1 MEEQTQHR
9 TTTSARLRFVL
20 GKKATEV
27 ALPTEAAL
35 VDLLPAVLP
44 QFGADWIEQGAD
56 HEGWVVQRVGEAPL
70 DEDRTLAELNLL
82 DGETVYLRP
91 RADQLAPIDYDDLV
105 DGVGE
110 QVRDHPG
117 AWQPSHTRW
126 MFRIGAGFTLLFGLA
141 LIPGVGSV
149 GTQAAVALAV
159 AVLLL
164 AGSGLVARSVA
175 DTASATVM
183 AIAAAAYGAL
193 GGVLLVRLLAPLAT
207 FPIEATVGLAVA
219 LLLLFIGVFG
229 VADAALVF
237 TGAIMFVAVLAVT
250 GLIASVTPVTVQEAV
265 GIGLVFCL
273 IVGVFVPATAF
284 RLSGLTLPMLPTD
297 APELNEDIDPV
308 PAKMVVERGTATVGY
323 SMALHAGLG
332 AAVSIL
338 LPMLISADSGW
349 AMVLSLVI
357 AFLLFLRARH
367 PGGVVQRWSIIVPA
381 SVCVV
386 ANLWHIAGERTEL
399 GRLLAYCLPLFAA
412 GVVMLLFSRL
422 LPGKRQRPYW
432 GRAVEILESLAAV
445 AVVPILLQ
453 VLGVYAWMRG
463 LAG

>member
-1 MEEQTQHR
+1 M
-9 TTTSARLRFVL
+9 
-20 GKKATEV
+20 
-27 ALPTEAAL
+27 
-35 VDLLPAVLP
+35 
-44 QFGADWIEQGAD
+44 
-56 HEGWVVQRVGEAPL
+56 
-70 DEDRTLAELNLL
+70 
-82 DGETVYLRP
+82 
-91 RADQLAPIDYDDLV
+91 
-105 DGVGE
+105 
-110 QVRDHPG
+110 
-117 AWQPSHTRW
+117 
-126 MFRIGAGFTLLFGLA
+126 
-141 LIPGVGSV
+141 
-149 GTQAAVALAV
+149 
-159 AVLLL
+159 
-164 AGSGLVARSVA
+164 
-175 DTASATVM
+175 
-183 AIAAAAYGAL
+183 
-193 GGVLLVRLLAPLAT
+193 
-207 FPIEATVGLAVA
+207 
-219 LLLLFIGVFG
+219 
-229 VADAALVF
+229 F

-332 AAVSIL
+332 AAVAIL
-338 LPMLISADSGW
+338 LPMLISAGSGW

-357 AFLLFLRARH
+357 AFLLFLRSRH
-367 PGGVVQRWSIIVPA
+367 PDGVVQRWSIIVPA

-432 GRAVEILESLAAV
+432 GRAVEILESLTAV

-453 VLGVYAWMRG
+453 VMGVYAWMRG